1 MSQIKLL
8 LAHLSE
14 APNDFIHNKLTG
26 TQGYFSDKSQIYK

>member
-14 APNDFIHNKLTG
+14 VPNDFIHNKLTG
-26 TQGYFSDKSQIYK
+26 TQGYFSYKSHIYK